1 MLHCKMATNYSK
13 WDYFESSEEEEEQT
27 EPVLPTDNPAFKA
40 LEKDLEERSAKRKA
54 DVKESEKFKV
64 LGNECL
70 ARGEYE
76 LAVEK
81 YSLGL
86 SIVRDSKACQLNRA
100 LAYMKLNKHKSCIKD
115 CSKILELAE
124 LFEEGYT
131 KSAATNFKAFLRRA
145 YSRNQINY
153 QQEALYDI

>member
-1 MLHCKMATNYSK
+1 MATNYSK
-13 WDYFESSEEEEEQT
+13 WDYFESSEEEEENV

-40 LEKDLEERSAKRKA
+40 LEKDMEERSAKRKA

-64 LGNECL
+64 LGNECMTK
-70 ARGEYE
+70 GDYE

-100 LAYMKLNKHKSCIKD
+100 LAYLKLNKHKSCIKD
-115 CSKILELAE
+115 CSKLLELSE
-124 LFEEGYT
+124 LFEDGYT
-131 KSAATNFKAFLRRA
+131 KSAPTNFKAFLRRA
-145 YSRNQINY
+145 FSRNQLTHY
-153 QQEALYDI
+153 QDALYDI